1 LRRASGNVKLAVLL
15 LHGCDVKDAVNVL
28 DRAGG
33 QLRAALAAIGKR
45 GPDAADLGDLTHVEA
60 PEIH

>member
-1 LRRASGNVKLAVLL
+1 M
-15 LHGCDVKDAVNVL
+15 L

-45 GPDAADLGDLTHVEA
+45 GPDAVDLGDLTHVEA